1 MAANA
6 APPLD
11 ATREGRRTRSVSVR
25 VRITAALAV
34 LAAVGLTTAGAVVY
48 VLESARL
55 QRDVTREVEREQQE
69 FIALLEAG
77 DPATSEPFADVG
89 ALLQTFLAF
98 QGSRDHEMLVAYQA
112 GRPLE
117 RSPSSRGA
125 APLRDPTI
133 VAALTR
139 LSRAGGTERLATE
152 SLGEVWVSALP
163 VSISGAEDQGALV
176 VLSFLD
182 DEYADLN
189 STMRTYAA
197 VSAVTLL
204 LITVLAAWQSGRLLA
219 PLRVLKSTTEDITA
233 SDLSRRLPVSG
244 SDDLTA
250 LTETVNGMLDRLETS
265 FAEQQRFLD
274 DAGHELRTPL
284 TILAGHLELL
294 DTGDPNEVARTRALL
309 AEEVARMSRLVDD
322 LITLAKSRRPD
333 FVRIETVDVDVLT
346 ESVLAKARGLGQRSW
361 RLDAVG
367 TAHADLDPQRVTQ
380 ALLQLAENA
389 VKHTDPGAVIALGS
403 AEDGDGVKL
412 WVRDEGD
419 GVPEERRALIFERFG
434 RGPTRPGD
442 DGFGLG
448 LSLVAAIAEA
458 HGGTVRV
465 TSGRPRGA
473 VFTLHLPR
481 HRQRGAHSWLA
492 F

>member
-1 MAANA
+1 M
-6 APPLD
+6 
-11 ATREGRRTRSVSVR
+11 
-25 VRITAALAV
+25 RITVTLAL

-48 VLESARL
+48 LLESSRL

-69 FIALLEAG
+69 FLTLLDAG
-77 DPATSEPFADVG
+77 DPSTGEPFADVG
-89 ALLQTFLAF
+89 ALLKTFLAF
-98 QGSRDHEMLVAYQA
+98 QGSRDHEMLVAYQD

-117 RSPSSRGA
+117 RSPSERGS
-125 APLRDPTI
+125 APLRDPAV
-133 VAALTR
+133 VASLTR
-139 LSRAGGTERLATE
+139 LSRDGGTQRLTTE

-163 VSISGAEDQGALV
+163 VSIAGSDDQGALV
-176 VLSFLD
+176 VISFLD

-197 VSAVTLL
+197 VSLVTLA
-204 LITVLAAWQSGRLLA
+204 LITGLAAWQSGRLLA
-219 PLRVLKSTTEDITA
+219 PLRVLKATTEEITA

-244 SDDLTA
+244 NDDLTA

-294 DTGDPNEVARTRALL
+294 DTGDAEDVARTRHLL
-309 AEEVARMSRLVDD
+309 SDEVGRMARLVDD
-322 LITLAKSRRPD
+322 LITLAKTRRPD
-333 FVRIETVDVDVLT
+333 FLQVETVDVDELT
-346 ESVLAKARGLGQRSW
+346 ERVLAKARGLGERSW
-361 RLDAVG
+361 RLDAVA
-367 TAHADLDPQRVTQ
+367 TTHAHLDPHRVTQ

-389 VKHTDPGAVIALGS
+389 VKHTDPGTVIALGS
-403 AEDGDGVKL
+403 AVDADGVRL

-419 GVPEERRALIFERFG
+419 GVPEDRRSLIFERFG

-465 TSGRPRGA
+465 TSARGPGA
-473 VFTLHLPR
+473 VFTLHLPIDSQQGGHPWR
-481 HRQRGAHSWLA
+481 AS
-492 F
+492 